1 MLDQAGMIVLGV
13 LGGLLVLPG
22 LWLFLRPNILLPWF
36 RGSVALLIILVGG
49 YTALLA
55 LDLRHY
61 QTLSDLET
69 VATIGMTKSGPQ
81 TWRVRVEQPEQDAST
96 FMVRG
101 DQWQVDARILH
112 LKKPLSWLGIGPLY
126 RLERISGRYARLDQ
140 ARSAKRTVYG
150 LSGGSWFDSWHLDRE
165 HGLPFL
171 DALYGNATFMPMAD
185 GAVFDVRLSS
195 TGLAAL
201 PANRRAGQAMDD
213 WIMPSDSS
221 SEAGY

>member
-1 MLDQAGMIVLGV
+1 MLDEAGLIILGV

-22 LWLFLRPNILLPWF
+22 LWLFLRPRTLLTWLK
-36 RGSVALLIILVGG
+36 GSAGVVLILVGS

-61 QTLSDLET
+61 QSLSDLET

-81 TWRVRVEQPEQDAST
+81 AWKVRIEQPDRSANT
-96 FMVRG
+96 FMIRG

-112 LKKPLSWLGIGPLY
+112 FRKPLAWLGMGPLY
-126 RLERISGRYARLDQ
+126 RLERISGRYASLDQ
-140 ARSAKRTVYG
+140 ARNSKRTVFG

-165 HGLPFL
+165 HGLPFV
-171 DALYGNATFMPMAD
+171 DALYGNATFMPLAD
-185 GAVFDVRLSS
+185 GAIFDIRLSS

-201 PANRRAGQAMDD
+201 PANHRAGQAMDAWMTSPD
-213 WIMPSDSS
+213 TSMDT
-221 SEAGY
+221 GN